1 MTAAAQLASLLL
13 DRFGVSDKPDLEDIC
28 RRLGLRIK
36 EKDFTGFD
44 GVLVRG
50 RNAQKGIIGINKSIR
65 EYSRKRF
72 TIAHEVGHFVIPY
85 HQNLETTCA
94 AGVIDR
100 FGKGMSRPE
109 LEANEF
115 ASELLLPSKIVRAR
129 LDLTRPSLA
138 NIAAVANDFETSLSA
153 TTWRFLDLTDLP
165 CAMIWSQ
172 AGKAI
177 WYRTSDSLP
186 FKLPVR
192 DLPAP
197 TSVAGRLFDG
207 EQIVSGAEE
216 VEADLW
222 FYQSHAQQISI
233 LVEDSIPLSNYNAVF
248 TLLWVVQME
257 KKPAPNVEEEL
268 LEELDPEEFTLRR
281 TRWPR

>member
-13 DRFGVSDKPDLEDIC
+13 DSFGVSDKPDLEEIC
-28 RRLGLRIK
+28 RKLGLRVK
-36 EKDFTGFD
+36 EKEFTGFD

-50 RNAQKGIIGINKSIR
+50 RNAQKGIVGIRKSIR
-65 EYSRKRF
+65 EQSRKRF
-72 TIAHEVGHFVIPY
+72 TIAHEIGHFVIPY

-100 FGKGMSRPE
+100 FGKGMNRPE

-115 ASELLLPSKIVRAR
+115 ASELLLPSKIVRGR
-129 LDLTRPSLA
+129 LDLKRPSLA
-138 NIAAVANDFETSLSA
+138 NIASVANDFATSLSA

-165 CAMIWSQ
+165 CAMVWSE
-172 AGKAI
+172 AGKAV

-186 FKLPVR
+186 FKLPVQ

-197 TSVAGRLFDG
+197 ASVAGRLFAG
-207 EQIVSGAEE
+207 ELIVSGAEE
-216 VEADLW
+216 VDSDLW
-222 FYQSHAQQISI
+222 FYPSQAQRVSV
-233 LVEDSIPLSNYNAVF
+233 LVEDSIPLPNYGAVF
-248 TLLWVVQME
+248 TLLWIVQIE
-257 KKPAPNVEEEL
+257 KSPGTEEEEP
-268 LEELDPEEFTLRR
+268 LEELDPNEFTLQR